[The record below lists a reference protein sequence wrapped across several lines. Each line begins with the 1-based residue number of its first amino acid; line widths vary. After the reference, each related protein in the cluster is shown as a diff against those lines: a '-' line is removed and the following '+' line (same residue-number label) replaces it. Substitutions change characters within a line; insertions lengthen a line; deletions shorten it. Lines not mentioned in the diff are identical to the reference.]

1 MNPKNNLK
9 KLLEEAGIKSLIPTD
24 KTLKDNLGGM
34 TIRRFN
40 KILNNSAALTPVTA
54 TEANNL
60 TRWVA
65 SLTNQPITN
74 VNLFDT
80 VAQEASAK

>member
-9 KLLEEAGIKSLIPTD
+9 KLLEEAGIKAVTPTD
-24 KTLKDNLGGM
+24 KVLKEKLGGM

-40 KILNNSAALTPVTA
+40 KILNNSAALTPITA

-60 TRWVA
+60 RLWLA
-65 SLTNQPITN
+65 SLTSKPVSS
-74 VNLFDT
+74 VNLFDL
-80 VAQEASAK
+80 VEEAPAK